1 MIRRRALALA
11 SAVLLLSCPV
21 AFAQGKEQQTR
32 KLSKDEQKEFTT
44 ITTLLNSA
52 QAPAN
57 DLGMSWDGNEMLK
70 AQGNN
75 EFVPFTVTL
84 DGSKLSDT
92 RFSLYWRVVSKDA
105 PPPDPKAKKDSKA
118 IQEFAA
124 QNLHTVTVASKS
136 GTLRLSRS
144 FVVPAG
150 EYDVI
155 VLAKEADPKKKG
167 DPAAKLGFVKQS
179 VSVADLWNGE
189 FTTGSVIVAER
200 MDPLPAPL
208 TPSQIEERPY
218 AAVVVGNEIVAA
230 KNPRLTKRGEL
241 TVFVPIYNAK
251 LGTTGS
257 PDVMVEY
264 NFYISQ
270 NGAEKFFNKTQ
281 PQAFNAQTVPA
292 GTDAAAGLPGGQTI
306 PLSSFPEGQY
316 RLEMKITDKLATKS
330 LTREARFSVSGS

>member
-1 MIRRRALALA
+1 MIRRRSLVLA
-11 SAVLLLSCPV
+11 SVILCAATGL
-21 AFAQGKEQQTR
+21 FAQGKEPQTR
-32 KLSKDEQKEFTT
+32 KLSKDEQKELTT
-44 ITTLLNSA
+44 ITTLLSA
-52 QAPAN
+52 SQAPAN
-57 DLGMSWDGNEMLK
+57 DLGLVWDGNEMLK

-92 RFSLYWRVVSKDA
+92 KFSLYWRVVSKNA
-105 PPPDPKAKKDSKA
+105 PVPDPKAKKDSKA
-118 IQEFAA
+118 PEFAA
-124 QNLHTVTVASKS
+124 QNLHSVTVASKS

-150 EYDVI
+150 EYDVT
-155 VLAKEADPKKKG
+155 VLVKEADPKKKG
-167 DPAAKLGFVKQS
+167 DAPAKIGFVKQS
-179 VSVADLWNGE
+179 VTVADLWNGE

-208 TPSQIEERPY
+208 TPAQIEERPF
-218 AAVVVGNEIVAA
+218 AAVVVGNEIVPAR
-230 KNPRLTKRGEL
+230 NPKLSKRGEL

-257 PDVMVEY
+257 PDVSVEY

-281 PQAFNAQTVPA
+281 PQAFNAQTVPS
-292 GTDAAAGLPGGQTI
+292 GTDPSAGLPGGQSI